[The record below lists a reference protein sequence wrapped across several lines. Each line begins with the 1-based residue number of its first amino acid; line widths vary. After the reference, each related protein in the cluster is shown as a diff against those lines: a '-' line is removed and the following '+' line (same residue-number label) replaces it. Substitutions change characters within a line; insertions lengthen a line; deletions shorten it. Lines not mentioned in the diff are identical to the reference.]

1 MTWLAL
7 AGLVSADAS
16 VPADSPLGQ
25 LVAERP
31 VSTATTLPRLPVLF
45 GLALEN
51 DSDLQSQRYQ
61 VKATEEQVDMAW
73 SQLKPQV
80 SVSGGYTY
88 QESDNYYT
96 DNPDYDPANDFVDT
110 DYEARYAG
118 QTKDAFWQLSL
129 SQPLFS
135 VERWRGVD
143 KAESQVEAAQ
153 LQLALGESELAMAV
167 VEAYLDALL
176 ASRQTGLLES
186 KRESLELQHRQASR
200 AYELGVGDRLNVL
213 EAQARLDQTISDR
226 ILAENQLEDA
236 LGELER
242 LTGTR
247 PAFGQILGDL
257 QAVELPGIEGS
268 IDDWL
273 SRSNDNLEVLLAD
286 RQLQVARADT
296 SARRGGYYPE
306 LSLNVSYSDRDS
318 NDPYRES
325 RDGRASV
332 QLEMPIYRGGY
343 TSANVSQGEYS
354 TLSSESALMNARRIA
369 GQQVRQSFR
378 NIEGH
383 RRRLDALGRSIDSSR
398 LFLAAAEKGEQL
410 GLRDL
415 VDVLDARADL
425 YDLRIQYV
433 QTVRDYLFERL
444 KLEVAVGD
452 LGTDDLVRTMITLQ
466 ALVRPAQV
474 QG

>member
-1 MTWLAL
+1 MRRGAVTGGGQPGVRSGVVHGVALTWLAL

-236 LGELER
+236 PWRTRAADRDASCLRPDTGRSAGGRAARHRRQHRR
-242 LTGTR
+242 LAESVQRQPGGAVGR
-247 PAFGQILGDL
+247 PAVAGGARRHQRSAWRLL
-257 QAVELPGIEGS
+257 PRAVTQ
-268 IDDWL
+268 
-273 SRSNDNLEVLLAD
+273 
-286 RQLQVARADT
+286 RQLLRPGFQR
-296 SARRGGYYPE
+296 
-306 LSLNVSYSDRDS
+306 
-318 NDPYRES
+318 
-325 RDGRASV
+325 SV
-332 QLEMPIYRGGY
+332 P
-343 TSANVSQGEYS
+343 GE
-354 TLSSESALMNARRIA
+354 
-369 GQQVRQSFR
+369 
-378 NIEGH
+378 
-383 RRRLDALGRSIDSSR
+383 
-398 LFLAAAEKGEQL
+398 
-410 GLRDL
+410 
-415 VDVLDARADL
+415 
-425 YDLRIQYV
+425 
-433 QTVRDYLFERL
+433 
-444 KLEVAVGD
+444 
-452 LGTDDLVRTMITLQ
+452 
-466 ALVRPAQV
+466 P
-474 QG
+474 